1 MRPAVFTF
9 YSYKGGV
16 GRTILAANMALA
28 LARKGKTLLW
38 DLDAEAPGLHRIRA
52 LRNAGGVKNG
62 FFDWLI
68 QWQAQKNIPPQA
80 AELAQFA
87 NLLHTT
93 PFTNYSILA
102 AHGDKAHGP
111 DLYYQID
118 WHGLLLEAPTLGRDL
133 LNALIDHLGELGF
146 RHIIIDSRTGLSDLG
161 GLLAGAIPDATVLVG
176 GYGPQNLHGLGQ
188 ISAALAQDNGEQRRL
203 RARNATLKRYYVAS
217 PIPQDDPKLV
227 AAGRE
232 IWAEAFKLE
241 LASVHEIRYDPDL
254 PFSEALLITQPERAI
269 AKDYERFAAE
279 LIRFADQLHETEM
292 KQQQQISARP
302 DIFGLTP
309 NSGITER
316 SFTEQVAILLR
327 LLGYTV
333 SENQTIG
340 RAEIDLVAH
349 IESGLDSTTYLVEC
363 SDSRHSLPLSKVEQ
377 LRTWLDLPE
386 ARAMQARGMVVARSL
401 SPIVATW
408 AKDHGIQAM
417 TLLDMERR
425 LLDFGPHL
433 KKIIE
438 IFEQSPLARAYV
450 TQHAYTQ
457 DCFTRDEDDF
467 TDHTG
472 DKAASTDIKDLLQ
485 YGLAWANGVGKP
497 LWILLGDYGIG
508 KTAFTQKLE
517 YELAKLAKADSSRI
531 VPLRINLRDVPN
543 KVTMEELLTEAWLR
557 ATGQR
562 KDPRI
567 LEYLIERGRI
577 VLLLDSFD
585 EMGLATSGRSTV
597 EQFRNLVQLAGKT
610 GPTAL
615 SNRLLLTCRE
625 QFFKDHGEATRTM
638 SGYNDEIVAQSALQG
653 LALGFDGSIDTVA
666 MLTPKQ
672 VEEFLKKRL
681 GDQNGGDALRFLQ
694 KRNLLQLGD
703 RPQLLDIII
712 QSLPKLKEQEAA
724 SGQELSTGALY
735 QIYTDKWLEDSKPV
749 ERQSSSE
756 QLRNILEVLAQE
768 LWQRADNRI
777 HYGDLYLLVKNRGDL
792 RGKLD
797 PKQLDIELRTAAF
810 LSRTPDGFYGFSH
823 RSFLEFFLAHHILH
837 AALAFQ
843 NGGQISA
850 INQAFNIPRL
860 SNEVCDFI
868 DNLTT
873 LPPAKSGESKT
884 IHPARLALQYTT
896 QTLLSVS
903 ATPPA
908 SSRAN
913 ALLLASRLS

>member
-87 NLLHTT
+87 DLVHTT

-118 WHGLLLEAPTLGRDL
+118 WHGLLLESPTLGRDL
-133 LNALIDHLGELGF
+133 LNALIEHLGELGF

-161 GLLAGAIPDATVLVG
+161 GLLAGAIADATVLVG

-188 ISAALAQDNGEQRRL
+188 ISAALAQNNGEQRSL
-203 RARNATLKRYYVAS
+203 RDRNASLKLYYVAS

-232 IWAEAFKLE
+232 IWADAFTLE

-279 LIRFADQLHETEM
+279 LISFADQLHEADIE
-292 KQQQQISARP
+292 QQQQISARP
-302 DIFGLTP
+302 DIFGLTR

-316 SFTEQVAILLR
+316 SFAEQVAALLR

-340 RAEIDLVAH
+340 SAEIDLVAH

-363 SDSRHSLPLSKVEQ
+363 SDSGRSLPLAKVEQ
-377 LRTWLDLPE
+377 LHQWLNLPE

-401 SPIVATW
+401 SPVVATW

-417 TLLDMERR
+417 TPLDMERR

-433 KKIIE
+433 NKIIE
-438 IFEQSPLARAYV
+438 SFEQSPLARAYV
-450 TQHAYTQ
+450 TQHANGNKQSGKNKREKHAGDEGQ
-457 DCFTRDEDDF
+457 DKDD
-467 TDHTG
+467 
-472 DKAASTDIKDLLQ
+472 IQDLIQ
-485 YGLAWANGVGKP
+485 HGLAWANGTGKR
-497 LWILLGDYGIG
+497 LWILLGDYGTG

-517 YELAKLAKADSSRI
+517 YELAKLAKADSTRA
-531 VPLRINLRDVPN
+531 VPLRVNLRDVPN
-543 KVTMEELLTEAWLR
+543 KVTLEELLADAWLR

-562 KDPRI
+562 KDPRV
-567 LEYLIERGRI
+567 LQYLIEQGRI
-577 VLLLDSFD
+577 ALLLDSFD
-585 EMGLATSGRSTV
+585 EMGLATSGRSVV
-597 EQFRNLVQLAGKT
+597 EQFRSLARLAGEA
-610 GPTAL
+610 GPTKL
-615 SNRLLLTCRE
+615 SNRLLITCRE
-625 QFFKDHGEATRTM
+625 QFFKDHGEA
-638 SGYNDEIVAQSALQG
+638 SGRVEEIGAQSALQG
-653 LALGFDGSIDTVA
+653 LALGFDGNIDTVA
-666 MLTPKQ
+666 MFTPNQ
-672 VEEFLKKRL
+672 VKEFLTKRL
-681 GDQNGGDALRFLQ
+681 GDKEGDTALKFLQ
-694 KRNLLQLGD
+694 KQNLLQLGD

-724 SGQELSTGALY
+724 SGHALTTGALY
-735 QIYTDKWLEDSKPV
+735 QIYTDKWLDDFKPI
-749 ERQSSSE
+749 ERQSNSE
-756 QLRNILEVLAQE
+756 QLRCILEVLAHE
-768 LWQRADNRI
+768 LWQREGNRL
-777 HYGDLYLLVKNRGDL
+777 HYGDLYLLVKDRSDL
-792 RGKLD
+792 RGQLD
-797 PKQLDIELRTAAF
+797 PNQLDVELRTAAF

-823 RSFLEFFLAHHILH
+823 RSFLEFFLARHITRTGLN
-837 AALAFQ
+837 AIAQRDAP
-843 NGGQISA
+843 A
-850 INQAFNIPRL
+850 INSLLN
-860 SNEVCDFI
+860 
-868 DNLTT
+868 TY
-873 LPPAKSGESKT
+873 K
-884 IHPARLALQYTT
+884 LA
-896 QTLLSVS
+896 
-903 ATPPA
+903 
-908 SSRAN
+908 
-913 ALLLASRLS
+913 